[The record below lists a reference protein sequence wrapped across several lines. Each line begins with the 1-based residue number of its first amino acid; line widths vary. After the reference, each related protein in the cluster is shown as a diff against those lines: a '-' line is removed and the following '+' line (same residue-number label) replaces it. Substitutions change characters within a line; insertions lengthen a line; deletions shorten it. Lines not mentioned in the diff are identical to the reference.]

1 MPMKSEKYRPS
12 FWRILIITSVFVGSV
27 TGVSACKPR
36 PNEISLSFEIIEQK
50 DWPGT
55 TQFYELREP
64 GLIIISSLEDM
75 KNLNGMI
82 TEEAKA
88 KLQVLDYS
96 NYFAL
101 LVLQGLKPT
110 TGYKANVDRIARYEG
125 LVKIFAQFQEPKP
138 DEKKADAV
146 TSPYELIQVH
156 KSGIWG
162 QEVMFN
168 LIVNETTVVSLSHFI
183 P

>member
-1 MPMKSEKYRPS
+1 MPMKSEKFRRS

-36 PNEISLSFEIIEQK
+36 PNEISLPFEIIEQK

-55 TQFYELREP
+55 NQFYELREP

-110 TGYKANVDRIARYEG
+110 TGYKANVNRITRLGDTVNIYADFLG
-125 LVKIFAQFQEPKP
+125 PKP
-138 DEKKADAV
+138 DEEKAPEE
-146 TSPYELIQVH
+146 TSPYHLVQVQ